1 MLFFFLG
8 FLLALRPEVLFFSRA
23 FARSAPKNAVFSW
36 VFARSSPKSAVFA
49 APKNAV
55 FFQGLEA
62 ALLASS
68 AGSQDLRK
76 NGNSC
81 DSSRGRFSY

>member
-1 MLFFFLG
+1 MLFSSRG
-8 FLLALRPEVLFFSRA
+8 FL
-23 FARSAPKNAVFSW
+23 RSAPKS
-36 VFARSSPKSAVFA
+36 
-49 APKNAV
+49 AV

-76 NGNSC
+76 TVIAVTAQFFCAVQRLPCLQAPLDNGTREE
-81 DSSRGRFSY
+81 RGGAGRRAGGCL